1 MHSLLKD
8 KTMKLTTLGKP
19 ANFNLPIKA
28 IDLAGEDVTV
38 IFTGIGRTLRD
49 WMPISLKRT
58 EAEINARLDAEE
70 KAREAIAA
78 AETPEPENKPKKP
91 GAKAKRVSLDLKEVE
106 AGQEEALDKAVAKV
120 REFACGWDLEEEFTD
135 ANIKELILMF
145 PGIQGDAWSEYD
157 ARIKGNRA
165 KN

>member
-1 MHSLLKD
+1 MHSLLKN

-70 KAREAIAA
+70 KAREAIAD
-78 AETPEPENKPKKP
+78 KPKKP

-106 AGQEEALDKAVAKV
+106 AGQEDALDKAVAKV

-135 ANIKELILMF
+135 ANIKELIVMF